1 MSDDEIVASDVPLRY
16 LFLVVR
22 LFFFDSTGDRK
33 DDRWL
38 TRELREWSER
48 GRNKQWERGNG
59 RMGIRQT
66 TEV

>member
-1 MSDDEIVASDVPLRY
+1 MSDTKKVASDVPLRY

-48 GRNKQWERGNG
+48 GETNNG
-59 RMGIRQT
+59 KEGMVGWG
-66 TEV
+66 